1 MDQQNQ
7 HNQQNQ
13 HILNEEI
20 QCCPTPFPQIN
31 SGGNIETCLSCGQ
44 KTKMSIEF
52 ECPYC
57 HHKSDGL
64 TELDLEDSDGNT
76 DWCECDGCGY
86 NFRKHEL
93 IIRIKKVKL
102 N

>member
-1 MDQQNQ
+1 MNQNNAQQN
-7 HNQQNQ
+7 NAQQNEQ
-13 HILNEEI
+13 
-20 QCCPTPFPQIN
+20 QCCLTPFPQFN

-44 KTKMSIEF
+44 KTKMDIEF

-57 HHKSDGL
+57 NHKSDGL
-64 TELDLEDSDGNT
+64 LELDLEDSDGNI